1 MRSLAVSILLTG
13 SRKDCAFSRM
23 RSERKYTYFGKL
35 KTNLCFVFMQ
45 QLRRLAWAL
54 ALATRQCTKNTL
66 SRVHFW
72 RNCTNE

>member
-1 MRSLAVSILLTG
+1 MRSLAVSKYLPG

-35 KTNLCFVFMQ
+35 KTNLGFVFMQ

-54 ALATRQCTKNTL
+54 PL
-66 SRVHFW
+66 
-72 RNCTNE
+72 RNFVLQIGGVLELF